1 MKYKVRKNILWLFL
15 LLISILF
22 MSIGYAA
29 INAITIDITGVI
41 EAEVQEGVFITNV
54 EYVSDVDAN
63 EELQKYKIIKEQ
75 CFITVI
81 A

>member
-41 EAEVQEGVFITNV
+41 EAEV
-54 EYVSDVDAN
+54 
-63 EELQKYKIIKEQ
+63 
-75 CFITVI
+75 
-81 A
+81 